1 MRLFRI
7 ARPAIMAIAA
17 MALISA
23 ATATAVIAYPEPLYA
38 YHVEAGRLALYS
50 DRPFD
55 LDQGRLILADV
66 DRRLAAAPNGIAD
79 PDSRYRIFVSNDEW
93 RRRGTFLW
101 NNGAGGVNYYPIAGS
116 VFIRQADVDRGR
128 LLRSDGSDVPPP
140 RTLAYYGGHEIAH
153 SLIGKRIGAIANWRL
168 PVWIREGLADYIG
181 FGGEVDIEALTAQ
194 LRAGHRDLD
203 PAASGL
209 YARYRLLV
217 AYFLERE
224 GWDVDALLASNLPQD
239 EAERRLLAGVPQ

>member
-1 MRLFRI
+1 MLSGRVVGRLFLSG
-7 ARPAIMAIAA
+7 AGLLLVLGAA
-17 MALISA
+17 VAGALG
-23 ATATAVIAYPEPLYA
+23 YPEPLYA
-38 YHVEAGRLALYS
+38 YSVSAGRLALYS
-50 DRPFD
+50 DRPFAIEAGRAV
-55 LDQGRLILADV
+55 LDDV
-66 DRRLAAAPNGIAD
+66 ERRLAAAPASIAD
-79 PDSRYRIFVSNDEW
+79 PHSRYRIFVSNDEA
-93 RRRGTFLW
+93 RRRLTFLW
-101 NNGAGGVNYYPIAGS
+101 NYGAGGVNYYPIAGS
-116 VFIRQADVDRGR
+116 VFIRQADVDRDR

-153 SLIGKRIGAIANWRL
+153 SLIGRRIGAVANWRL

-217 AYFLERE
+217 AHMLDRE
-224 GWDVDALLASNLPQD
+224 GWTVDALLASGMTQVEL
-239 EAERRLLAGVPQ
+239 ERRLLAGGPE